1 MYCKHCGAE
10 IEEGCKYCRFCGM
23 SVVTLEKMTGDEHID
38 AIPDAEAEKAMRKRK
53 AGTRAVAILGT
64 FGAVFAAPCAIAG
77 FVMALIALIIAG
89 RQKRKYGSVATAAKV
104 GRVFAVIGLILSV
117 ISAVVTAFFIF
128 VVVPVALLGGWS
140 FIATAFVIIVTVIFA
155 FISA

>member
-53 AGTRAVAILGT
+53 TGTRAVAILGT

-77 FVMALIALIIAG
+77 FVMSLIALIMAG
-89 RQKRKYGSVATAAKV
+89 GQKKKYGSIAEFSTEMSAAIKKFAKQQVKWFRRDPAVRWIDMTAAPFADACAHIDSFLATA
-104 GRVFAVIGLILSV
+104 LS
-117 ISAVVTAFFIF
+117 
-128 VVVPVALLGGWS
+128 
-140 FIATAFVIIVTVIFA
+140 
-155 FISA
+155 

>member
-104 GRVFAVIGLILSV
+104 CGSMPGVMRSSTFCTISRLAASRSIAISSSALSTTKCPMPCS
-117 ISAVVTAFFIF
+117 IANAMSASV
-128 VVVPVALLGGWS
+128 LLLE
-140 FIATAFVIIVTVIFA
+140 
-155 FISA
+155 